1 MDVLTKLENGY
12 LFFDGGMGTLLQ
24 ERGLLAGE
32 APEIWNITHP
42 DQITAIHRAYFEAG
56 ANVVTTNTFGANP
69 LKIENVE
76 DIVCR
81 AVQNAKNAIFA
92 PEQYVALD
100 IGPTGKL
107 LKPLGELDFEDAVKS
122 FATTVKAGVKAGCDL
137 IIIETMNDPY
147 ELKAAILAAKENSSL
162 PIFATFVL
170 DEKGKTMTGCDV
182 DAMVALL
189 EGLGVSALGVNC
201 SLGADKLKKFVPRL
215 VERASVPVIVNP
227 NAGMPCIH
235 NGKTCF
241 DSTPDE
247 FLSNMLEIADMGARV
262 LGGCCGTTPEYI
274 KGVVDA
280 LKGKEP
286 KKIEK
291 KSYTVVSSYTG
302 ACTLD
307 GKVALI
313 GERINPTGKS
323 KLKTALRENNISYLI
338 SEAIGQEEKGVD
350 MLDVNVGLPEINEKE
365 MLVSVVKE
373 LQGVTS
379 LPLQLDSSDPVALE
393 ASMRIYNGKPLVNS
407 VNGKEESM
415 REIFPLVKKYGGALI
430 ALTIDENG
438 IPTTAQG
445 RYEIAKKIVD
455 RAEEYGIDKKDI
467 IVDPLCLTVSSDAF
481 APRVTLDSIK
491 LIKEKLGV
499 KTSLGVSNVSFGL
512 PKRDFVTSTFF
523 SLALQNGLDAVIMN
537 PYSDE
542 MMKIYYSY
550 NALMGI
556 DDACEKYIAFASS
569 DAVAAADSQKSEK
582 NMTLQDAIIKG
593 LKNEAKELTKALIID
608 TPPLEIVNNHIIPA
622 LDKVGYNYEKGIS
635 FLPQLLMSAETANV
649 AFEVVKEKIPSSDAS
664 GKGGFIIATVK
675 GDIHD
680 IGKNIVK
687 VILQNYGYSVHDLGK
702 DVSPELILDTVKK
715 TGIKLVGLSALMTT
729 TVPSMEKTIKLLKEY
744 DPSIK
749 VVVGGAVLTEE
760 YAKMINADKYAK
772 DAMDAVRYA
781 QAFYGE

>member
-1 MDVLTKLENGY
+1 
-12 LFFDGGMGTLLQ
+12 
-24 ERGLLAGE
+24 
-32 APEIWNITHP
+32 
-42 DQITAIHRAYFEAG
+42 
-56 ANVVTTNTFGANP
+56 
-69 LKIENVE
+69 
-76 DIVCR
+76 
-81 AVQNAKNAIFA
+81 
-92 PEQYVALD
+92 
-100 IGPTGKL
+100 
-107 LKPLGELDFEDAVKS
+107 
-122 FATTVKAGVKAGCDL
+122 
-137 IIIETMNDPY
+137 
-147 ELKAAILAAKENSSL
+147 
-162 PIFATFVL
+162 
-170 DEKGKTMTGCDV
+170 MTGCDV

-280 LKGKEP
+280 LKNKKP

-291 KSYTVVSSYTG
+291 KGLTVVSSYTG

-307 GKVALI
+307 RKVALI

-323 KLKTALRENNISYLI
+323 KLKAALRENNISYLI

-512 PKRDFVTSTFF
+512 P
-523 SLALQNGLDAVIMN
+523 
-537 PYSDE
+537 
-542 MMKIYYSY
+542 
-550 NALMGI
+550 
-556 DDACEKYIAFASS
+556 
-569 DAVAAADSQKSEK
+569 
-582 NMTLQDAIIKG
+582 
-593 LKNEAKELTKALIID
+593 
-608 TPPLEIVNNHIIPA
+608 
-622 LDKVGYNYEKGIS
+622 
-635 FLPQLLMSAETANV
+635 
-649 AFEVVKEKIPSSDAS
+649 
-664 GKGGFIIATVK
+664 
-675 GDIHD
+675 
-680 IGKNIVK
+680 
-687 VILQNYGYSVHDLGK
+687 
-702 DVSPELILDTVKK
+702 
-715 TGIKLVGLSALMTT
+715 
-729 TVPSMEKTIKLLKEY
+729 
-744 DPSIK
+744 
-749 VVVGGAVLTEE
+749 
-760 YAKMINADKYAK
+760 
-772 DAMDAVRYA
+772 
-781 QAFYGE
+781 